1 MGECNI
7 YVAKM
12 VQRSIFHSIHFGIHG
27 CLLMAIQLHY
37 MAVVTDVVLIETDV
51 GLVEL

>member
-1 MGECNI
+1 MEECNI

-12 VQRSIFHSIHFGIHG
+12 VQRSIAFIFGIHG

-51 GLVEL
+51 GLAEL